1 MGPCAAGRAWAWRAW
16 EEGRQR
22 TFRRG
27 TALHQLQRE
36 RQRERVHERRPPQHA
51 ALRGVERCPQLF
63 DKFKN
68 RSNPKR
74 LMKRS
79 DLRFS
84 FCQTRGCLID
94 AYEKVRKNRRDPKYR
109 MRLEF
114 PENKFELVFKVACT
128 KVD

>member
-51 ALRGVERCPQLF
+51 ALRRGVERSASFLIIQKQIKSETF
-63 DKFKN
+63 DEE
-68 RSNPKR
+68 
-74 LMKRS
+74 
-79 DLRFS
+79 
-84 FCQTRGCLID
+84 I
-94 AYEKVRKNRRDPKYR
+94 
-109 MRLEF
+109 
-114 PENKFELVFKVACT
+114 
-128 KVD
+128 